1 MRPDTPPGAAPL
13 QPVPTEA
20 ALPDHAVRNGFA
32 LVLCSMALAA
42 LLHALHVPASMLLGS
57 MLVAIAFALR
67 TRGLRVPSSVFG
79 VAQGLLGCLMARSL
93 QPAVLQRVAHDWP
106 LFLGFTLLVLGA
118 SAVLGYTLARRHVLP
133 GTTAVWGLA
142 PGAASAMVVMADAY
156 GADARLV
163 ALMQYLRVVMVTL
176 LASLVSGLWAGHA
189 APAAPADRLAW
200 SSAATLLLA
209 LGGMAVARVLRISAG
224 ALLLP
229 LVSGIALQSLGWLTI
244 ELPAPLLGLA
254 YAVLGWS
261 VGLRFT
267 RPILNHAWNAL
278 PSVLSA
284 ILALIALGLLLACAL
299 VLLGGFDPL
308 TAYLATSPGGADS
321 VAVIAASAAVD
332 AGFVMAMQLARFIM
346 VFLFGPRLFQWIA
359 KRALP
364 RTAQ

>member
-1 MRPDTPPGAAPL
+1 
-13 QPVPTEA
+13 
-20 ALPDHAVRNGFA
+20 
-32 LVLCSMALAA
+32 MALAA
-42 LLHALHVPASMLLGS
+42 LLHALHAPASMLLGS
-57 MLVAIAFALR
+57 MLVAMGFALR
-67 TRGLRVPSSVFG
+67 APGLRVPPPLFG

-118 SAVLGYTLARRHVLP
+118 SAALGYTLARRHVLP

-176 LASLVSGLWAGHA
+176 LASLVSALWAGHA
-189 APAAPADRLAW
+189 AAVAAPADWLAW
-200 SSAATLLLA
+200 SSPGHIAATLLLA
-209 LGGMAVARVLRISAG
+209 LGGMAVARALRISAG
-224 ALLLP
+224 AMLVP
-229 LVSGIALQSLGWLTI
+229 LVTGIALQGLGWLTI

-278 PSVLSA
+278 PHVLSA
-284 ILALIALGLLLACAL
+284 ILSLIALGLLLACAL
-299 VLLGGFDPL
+299 VVLGGFDPL

-359 KRALP
+359 Q
-364 RTAQ
+364 RTIPPAHR